1 MLQKKKLHDPIRPYP
16 TYIIQ
21 GHCKLFDR
29 IHSISE
35 VWAKLDQRERRYAQD
50 KRSQTDRMM
59 DERTEGST
67 DWSL

>member
-1 MLQKKKLHDPIRPYP
+1 MLQKKKVAWSNKTL
-16 TYIIQ
+16 TLYIIQ
-21 GHCKLFDR
+21 GHCKLFNR
-29 IHSISE
+29 RHSVSE

-59 DERTEGST
+59 DEWTEGST